1 MPFFLK
7 MKHSFRVKFAV
18 KAFSLH
24 FLLGAFVAL
33 FVAFFI
39 IPIWYPYP
47 FDKLSGVWDL
57 FLIIFFVDVICGPL
71 LTAVVFNPLKKRKE
85 LVQDISVII
94 FLQVLIFLYGVY
106 TLSQVRPVAIVFEVD
121 RFVVVSASELDS
133 EELNHSPIGFNSFS
147 WRGPML
153 MGVREPINSEER
165 LDSISLSIRGL
176 EPSLRTSWWQD
187 YKKSRST
194 VMKSM
199 KDLSILYQKVDEKGK
214 KIIDTKL
221 LKFRRDISDL
231 SYFPLVNKNN
241 LDSWIIAIDKNAEIV
256 GYIPI
261 GGFEY

>member
-24 FLLGAFVAL
+24 FLFGFFAAL
-33 FVAFFI
+33 LVAFFL

-57 FLIIFFVDVICGPL
+57 FLIIFCVDVVCGPL

-94 FLQVLIFLYGVY
+94 FLQLFIFLYGLY

-121 RFVVVSASELDS
+121 RFVTVSASELDS
-133 EELNHSPIGFNSFS
+133 EELNQNSTRFNSFS

-153 MGVREPINSEER
+153 MGVREPINSEEK

-176 EPSLRTSWWQD
+176 EPSLRPSWWQD
-187 YKKSRST
+187 YEKSKSA

-199 KDLSILYQKVDEKGK
+199 RDLSILYQKVDERGK

-221 LKFRRDISDL
+221 LEFRRDISDL

-241 LDSWIIAIDKNAEIV
+241 LDSWSIAIDKNAEII